1 MRVVGL
7 NKHDKYVEERPWGS
21 FEQFTHNEEST
32 VKILTIKAGGL
43 LSYQVHKLR
52 IELWRIIEGEGHII
66 LNDKRIDVKPG
77 DEFLIKP
84 GDKHRIGSES
94 GLKFLE
100 ISFGHFDEADEVRLE
115 DAYGR

>member
-1 MRVVGL
+1 M
-7 NKHDKYVEERPWGS
+7 DKYTEHRPWGY

-32 VKILTIKAGGL
+32 VKIITVKAGGL
-43 LSYQVHKLR
+43 LSYQVHKHR
-52 IELWRIIEGEGHII
+52 TELWRIIEGKGHVI
-66 LNDKRIDVKPG
+66 LNDERIEVSVG
-77 DEFLIKP
+77 DEILMKP
-84 GDKHRIGSES
+84 GDKHRIGSET